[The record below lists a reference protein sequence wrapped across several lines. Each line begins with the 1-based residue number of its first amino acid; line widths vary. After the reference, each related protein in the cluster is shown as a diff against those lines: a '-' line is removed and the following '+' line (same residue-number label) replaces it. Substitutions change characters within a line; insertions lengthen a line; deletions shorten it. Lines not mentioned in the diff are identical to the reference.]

1 MIEKG
6 NHSGVS
12 EFILLGFAEPP
23 EHRIILFVCLLTMYL
38 ITLAANC
45 TIIFIILV
53 DARLHTPMYFLLS
66 ILSLVDICLPTTTV
80 PKLLANIF
88 SKRKTISF
96 NGCFIQ
102 LHFFISFGIM
112 TDFLLAIM
120 AVDRYLAISKPLH
133 YAMLMSKGFCVK
145 LVAGSWLIVSLLSA
159 ANIILAARLSFC
171 GSNEIHHYFC
181 DLPPL
186 FKLSCSDTSINEIL
200 LLTETSL
207 LILGPLICIIIS
219 YILIICTIW
228 GMPSKKGKVKA
239 FSTCS
244 SHLSVVALAYG
255 PLLYIHIRPNSPYFV
270 EKDLIISMLY
280 SIGSSMLNPFVYSI
294 RNKDVKMA
302 LITAL
307 NKKVLSWNK

>member
-1 MIEKG
+1 MEKG

-23 EHRIILFVCLLTMYL
+23 EHRITLFVCFFTMYF
-38 ITLAANC
+38 ITLAANL
-45 TIIFIILV
+45 TIIFIIRV
-53 DARLHTPMYFLLS
+53 DARLHTPMYFFLS
-66 ILSLVDICLPTTTV
+66 ILSFMDICLTTTTV

-88 SKRKTISF
+88 SKRKTISY
-96 NGCFIQ
+96 NGCFLQ

-120 AVDRYLAISKPLH
+120 AVDRYVAISKPLH
-133 YAMLMSKGFCVK
+133 YTMLMNKGFCVK
-145 LVAGSWLIVSLLSA
+145 LVAGSWLIVSLHSA

-186 FKLSCSDTSINEIL
+186 FKLSCSDTSIHEML
-200 LLTETSL
+200 LLTETSFFML
-207 LILGPLICIIIS
+207 SPLACIIIS
-219 YILIICTIW
+219 YILIIFTIW

-255 PLLYIHIRPNSPYFV
+255 PLLYTHIRPNSPYFV
-270 EKDLIISMLY
+270 EKDLIISVLY

-302 LITAL
+302 LITAFNRNL
-307 NKKVLSWNK
+307 LSWSK